1 MMKFNMI
8 FKLPAMIIV
17 VVTVLYAVAV
27 VQVNAICVLSS
38 QGGYKDCY
46 SLGIRDSSSNKIPGS
61 DRLYC
66 QNKSDCETALSSSH
80 SASQNVIFN
89 EWTPVDEDD
98 STTIGTPRVD
108 VAEREK
114 KDNEEENLATEESPE
129 EVVEENI
136 PDSDTNINAANT
148 IDESSSSTTTGTR
161 MMVQNNSNGLLWFV
175 VTTSFAATVVTLML

>member
-38 QGGYKDCY
+38 QGGYEDCY

-114 KDNEEENLATEESPE
+114 KDSEEEKLTTEESPE
-129 EVVEENI
+129 EVAEENI

-175 VTTSFAATVVTLML
+175 VTTSFAATVVTMML